1 MGQSFTS
8 HYGWFLLEGSMSW
21 VHSQFSGPADH
32 GVWLYDPLRRTDTWR
47 CYGQSS
53 MFKIQLARMVWTS
66 MDSLCSSICL
76 SFCNTAGHESFTAHQ
91 TSSFLWRVLHY
102 TRHLVMNAT
111 GSFERS
117 PVNSGMP
124 LLHPY
129 ATWMTIPFSGFVPPG
144 TTNAVDKQQAKEEFW
159 GGSFFFW
166 RVFCSR
172 RDMILLKNMF
182 VTIIWCKIAWELL
195 PIF

>member
-1 MGQSFTS
+1 
-8 HYGWFLLEGSMSW
+8 MSW

-76 SFCNTAGHESFTAHQ
+76 NFCNTAGHESFTAHQ

-144 TTNAVDKQQAKEEFW
+144 TTNAVDKQQAKEEFLC
-159 GGSFFFW
+159 GSFFLKGF
-166 RVFCSR
+166 
-172 RDMILLKNMF
+172 LLKTGYDSPEKHVCYHNMMQNCLGIASNLL
-182 VTIIWCKIAWELL
+182 TIKQV
-195 PIF
+195 